1 MSDLVERVAKAI
13 CAEKCAYRGEPSC
26 AVVIEGTAYSF
37 PPETCCEPGCLAEAR
52 AACAVARAIVLEE
65 AAKVVTEHY
74 ETLST
79 EHRLLLLNR
88 AAAIRKLGEE

>member
-1 MSDLVERVAKAI
+1 MSDLVERMAKAI

-26 AVVIEGTAYSF
+26 AVVMEGTAYRF

-52 AACAVARAIVLEE
+52 AACGVVALVRKEALEE
-65 AAKVVTEHY
+65 AAKVAEGLY
-74 ETLST
+74 QQGQIGGDI
-79 EHRLLLLNR
+79 